1 MVTKP
6 YALGRPPMWVAWV
19 LLFWRT
25 TAVGGLVGMAGLGSV
40 DYQALPCVEV
50 AGCWLRSWVTRWL
63 SVES

>member
-1 MVTKP
+1 MVTKQ
-6 YALGRPPMWVAWV
+6 YALGRPPMWV

-25 TAVGGLVGMAGLGSV
+25 AIVGGLIGMAGLGSV

-50 AGCWLRSWVTRWL
+50 VGCWLRSWVTRRL